1 MELSYSVEV
10 DVSRA
15 FAWRYRTDVT
25 TWSDPPASFSLEGP
39 FQTGANG
46 MTLLPRQAS
55 LRWRIGDVKPG
66 ESFVL
71 EMPLDRATLSFEW
84 KFEELPGSRT
94 RLTQHIVLTG
104 ENAEAY
110 VGQVEAGFG
119 PNLEAGMK
127 KLAAEMAAAAAAIP
141 PVG

>member
-1 MELSYSVEV
+1 MQLSYSVEV

-25 TWSDPPASFSLEGP
+25 TWSDPPASFALEEP
-39 FQTGANG
+39 FQSGAHG
-46 MTLLPRQAS
+46 TTKLPGQAS

-71 EMPLDRATLSFEW
+71 EMPLDRAILRFEW
-84 KFEELPGSRT
+84 KFEELSESRT
-94 RLTQHIVLTG
+94 RLTQHISLTG

-110 VGQVEAGFG
+110 AGQVEAGFG

-127 KLAAEMAAAAAAIP
+127 RLAVQMAAAAASLQ
-141 PVG
+141 VD